1 MSKFSSLRT
10 SAAGSYLGLYVLS
23 AFTTGMFVCVLLYH
37 YFTESLYF
45 DQYSSGD
52 LTHIYTTITWVC
64 MGWLMCLIA
73 GIGFDILP
81 LIHGTTPFHENAMR
95 QFLIT
100 NLAGQSVL
108 AISTFMNTEQKMLE
122 FATVGISFLCLSIL
136 LLGGPGRRMFK
147 ESKRR
152 KEEDEVGIASLIP
165 GVAFPF
171 FGATI
176 LACWLYRDIAGMLE
190 LGRSIMIMFFLL
202 LTVVIIISHFNRR
215 LNWEVI
221 APRQIGLRIGVLF
234 LFMGLHI
241 LFVFLAGREVSTDDT
256 LIVDVRRGTLAL
268 ALIWGFCYATHY
280 ASLEWR
286 SKMEAWPIIGRFLLH
301 CGCYRFVVFMP
312 ILLIHLFLTRLY
324 QVMLR
329 FLAPPACSPSGATHG
344 TCTRITSTS
353 QYTKEKPI
361 YHF

>member
-45 DQYSSGD
+45 DQYSNGN

-122 FATVGISFLCLSIL
+122 FATVGSYACQSCCLVAQAAGCSRNL
-136 LLGGPGRRMFK
+136 N
-147 ESKRR
+147 EEKR
-152 KEEDEVGIASLIP
+152 
-165 GVAFPF
+165 
-171 FGATI
+171 
-176 LACWLYRDIAGMLE
+176 
-190 LGRSIMIMFFLL
+190 
-202 LTVVIIISHFNRR
+202 
-215 LNWEVI
+215 
-221 APRQIGLRIGVLF
+221 
-234 LFMGLHI
+234 
-241 LFVFLAGREVSTDDT
+241 
-256 LIVDVRRGTLAL
+256 
-268 ALIWGFCYATHY
+268 
-280 ASLEWR
+280 
-286 SKMEAWPIIGRFLLH
+286 KMKWALLH
-301 CGCYRFVVFMP
+301 
-312 ILLIHLFLTRLY
+312 
-324 QVMLR
+324 
-329 FLAPPACSPSGATHG
+329 
-344 TCTRITSTS
+344 
-353 QYTKEKPI
+353 
-361 YHF
+361 